1 MTARCALY
9 MDALKNFGSI
19 SLATLT
25 ATSPEIVNDCC
36 CDRWYESAPDGP
48 YVGVSHSKGL
58 KLFGREIIFE
68 EFQPM

>member
-9 MDALKNFGSI
+9 YGRAEKFGE

-25 ATSPEIVNDCC
+25 ATFAEIVNDCC
-36 CDRWYESAPDGP
+36 CDQWYESAPDGP
-48 YVGVSHSKGL
+48 YVGVSQSRVL